1 MLELERVSK
10 TYPGGKQAV
19 RDLSLNI
26 KKGEFVCIIGPS
38 GCGKTTTLK
47 MMNRLIA
54 PSAGKIYLNGE
65 NIMKKNPIQLRRQ
78 IGYVIQQIGLF
89 PHMTIGENITLV
101 PKLLKW
107 KEQVRRKRALEL
119 LKQVNM
125 GPEYLQLYPNE
136 LSGGQQQR
144 IGVLRA
150 MAANPPLILMDEPL
164 GALDP
169 MTRESIQDELKKLQ
183 QSFNKTIVFVTH
195 DMDEAL
201 KLADRIV
208 IMKDGHMVQAGTPD
222 QIIRHPA
229 DEFVGKF
236 IGKER
241 LFQARSSSERVG
253 QIMNTHP
260 VVIEPK
266 ETLSEAVNLMR
277 RKRVDTLLVID
288 QAKRLCG
295 YIDIETI
302 DQYRNGTVHVDEVM
316 QKDLFKV
323 HQNTLIRDAV
333 RKILKQGAE
342 YVPVVDASDRLV
354 GIITRASLVDIVYD
368 NIWGNQETS
377 AATKEKGAD

>member
-1 MLELERVSK
+1 VSK